1 MLLVPSP
8 LGIVYLRE
16 NDIERFLSYLRVF
29 PVAGSEIEL
38 PERHCCEGI
47 GEDVIGF
54 HQRITLAIEREVPVI
69 VAVVAELF

>member
-29 PVAGSEIEL
+29 PVAGSENEL

-47 GEDVIGF
+47 GEYVIGVP
-54 HQRITLAIEREVPVI
+54 QRITLSIEREGPVI
-69 VAVVAELF
+69 VAVVALIF